1 MLVKTKKYK
10 LDNGTYIK
18 TGLKNIVKE
27 QWWVFLIAL
36 AICSGYAWIPN
47 IWWFIGSFIA
57 LLLYFLFWVI
67 QFAGV
72 TQLDQYKIL
81 FERLSYEISSQQIL
95 IKLNAKQGM
104 PIKWDQIKSA
114 KVGKKAF
121 TLVLSKAQF
130 VYLPYK
136 VFKTENEKKFVET
149 ILKRKELIKS

>member
-57 LLLYFLFWVI
+57 LLLYFLF
-67 QFAGV
+67 G
-72 TQLDQYKIL
+72 
-81 FERLSYEISSQQIL
+81 
-95 IKLNAKQGM
+95 
-104 PIKWDQIKSA
+104 
-114 KVGKKAF
+114 
-121 TLVLSKAQF
+121 
-130 VYLPYK
+130 
-136 VFKTENEKKFVET
+136 
-149 ILKRKELIKS
+149 

>member
-10 LDNGTYIK
+10 LDNSTYIK

-36 AICSGYAWIPN
+36 AICSGYAWVPN

-114 KVGKKAF
+114 KVGKNAF
-121 TLVLSKAQF
+121 TFVLSKAQF

>member
-27 QWWVFLIAL
+27 QWWVFLIAA
-36 AICSGYAWIPN
+36 AICGGYAWIPN

-72 TQLDQYKIL
+72 TQLEQYKIL
-81 FERLSYEISSQQIL
+81 FEKLSYE
-95 IKLNAKQGM
+95 
-104 PIKWDQIKSA
+104 DRKS
-114 KVGKKAF
+114 V
-121 TLVLSKAQF
+121 V
-130 VYLPYK
+130 
-136 VFKTENEKKFVET
+136 
-149 ILKRKELIKS
+149 

>member
-1 MLVKTKKYK
+1 M
-10 LDNGTYIK
+10 
-18 TGLKNIVKE
+18 
-27 QWWVFLIAL
+27 
-36 AICSGYAWIPN
+36 
-47 IWWFIGSFIA
+47 
-57 LLLYFLFWVI
+57 I

-104 PIKWDQIKSA
+104 PIKWDQIKNA

-149 ILKRKELIKS
+149 ILKRKELIK

>member
-10 LDNGTYIK
+10 LDNSTYIK

-57 LLLYFLFWVI
+57 LLLYFLFWLI

-114 KVGKKAF
+114 KLGKNAF
-121 TLVLSKAQF
+121 TLVISKAQF

-136 VFKTENEKKFVET
+136 IFKTENEKKFLET
-149 ILKRKELIKS
+149 ILKRKELVKS